1 MSRHLTVPVAARI
14 VGVSRARVYQRIS
27 GLAGGWV
34 AGKPLEATPKKS
46 TNRGARE
53 GKQLTISVEDVM
65 AWRAERMEIGAE
77 VGPLPAELADWEVVL
92 PPPLP
97 PVIPVTAED
106 KRLQESAVGIPIVT
120 PF

>member
-1 MSRHLTVPVAARI
+1 MSRHLTVPEAARI

-34 AGKPLEATPKKS
+34 AGKPLDATPKKS

-65 AWRAERMEIGAE
+65 AWRAERIEAGAE
-77 VGPLPAELADWEVVL
+77 VGPLPPELAEWEVVL
-92 PPPLP
+92 PPAVP
-97 PVIPVTAED
+97 PIVPVTAQD
-106 KRLQESAVGIPIVT
+106 KRQPDVPVGIPILS
-120 PF
+120 PY